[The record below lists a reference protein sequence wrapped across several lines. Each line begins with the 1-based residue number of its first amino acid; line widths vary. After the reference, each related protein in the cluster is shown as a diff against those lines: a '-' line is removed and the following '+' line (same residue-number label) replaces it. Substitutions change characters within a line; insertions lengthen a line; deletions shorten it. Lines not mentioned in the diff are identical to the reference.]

1 MEGILKVNSQ
11 QLMQT
16 ASEFGSKAGVVGN
29 LTTEM
34 TNLVTNLA
42 CAWEGE
48 ASNAYITKF
57 KGLDDDIQ
65 MLIKM
70 IQEHSTDLENMAR
83 AYEEAE
89 NQNLQEIGTL
99 SSDVIV

>member
-11 QLMQT
+11 QLAQT
-16 ASEFGSKAGVVGN
+16 ASEFGNKAGTVGN

-34 TNLVTNLA
+34 TNLVTGLA
-42 CAWEGE
+42 SSWEGE
-48 ASNAYITKF
+48 AANAYVTKF
-57 KGLDDDIQ
+57 KGHENDIQ
-65 MLIKM
+65 LLEKML
-70 IQEHSTDLENMAR
+70 QEHSTDLEEMAR

-89 NQNLQEIGTL
+89 NQNMEEISSL

>member
-11 QLMQT
+11 QLAQT
-16 ASEFGSKAGVVGN
+16 ASEFGSKAGAVGN

-34 TNLVTNLA
+34 TNLVTGLVS
-42 CAWEGE
+42 AWEGE

-57 KGLDDDIQ
+57 KGLEDDIQ
-65 MLIKM
+65 MLVKM
-70 IQEHSTDLENMAR
+70 IQEHSTDLQEMAR

-89 NQNLQEIGTL
+89 NQNIEEISTL